1 MLAKLSFLEITF
13 MQIANQNPDQDN
25 NQALADDINLTPPA
39 EGNPV
44 EGDREDEEDEDFE
57 DQMEFEEDLREIRA
71 DDDLGEPDPED
82 DDHLPE
88 EELQ

>member
-1 MLAKLSFLEITF
+1 
-13 MQIANQNPDQDN
+13 MQFANQNPNQDYN
-25 NQALADDINLTPPA
+25 DDLSDDLNLTPPA
-39 EGNPV
+39 EEDAK
-44 EGDREDEEDEDFE
+44 EGDWNDEEDEDFE
-57 DQMEFEEDLREIRA
+57 DKMDFEEDMREIRA